1 MANPELGLKRV
12 CVACST
18 KFYDLG
24 KSPAICPKC
33 GTEPPPD
40 QPKLK
45 RAAGNVV
52 EEKPRPKKPAPGEDA
67 DIDTDAAEEDVDEDV
82 LEDTSDLE
90 DDDTTIGGDIE
101 VETEGNEDER

>member
-18 KFYDLG
+18 KFYDLT
-24 KSPAICPKC
+24 KIPAICPKC
-33 GTEPPPD
+33 GTEQPPD

-52 EEKPRPKKPAPGEDA
+52 EEKRPKKPAAGEDS
-67 DIDTDAAEEDVDEDV
+67 DVDTDAAEDDVDEDV